1 MDQGRISANR
11 RKPKCVGIKGKK
23 KKKRKKQS
31 FKQQGWIE
39 WLLGKVACDH
49 WCLDPL

>member
-1 MDQGRISANR
+1 MDQGRISANK
-11 RKPKCVGIKGKK
+11 RKTRCVGN
-23 KKKRKKQS
+23 KREKQS
-31 FKQQGWIE
+31 FKLQGWIE